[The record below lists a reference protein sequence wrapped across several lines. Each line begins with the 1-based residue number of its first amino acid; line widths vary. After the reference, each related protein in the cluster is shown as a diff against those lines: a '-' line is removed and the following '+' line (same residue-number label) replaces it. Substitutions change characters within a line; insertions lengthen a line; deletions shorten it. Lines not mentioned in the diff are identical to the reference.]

1 MLQKNVL
8 LKNSIET
15 LKLFQKE
22 MHDSLD
28 SSKQAELEKV
38 IQNLEQCHDISKSE
52 LRQILG
58 EVLLWLPAIRKLI
71 AMLLGE

>member
-1 MLQKNVL
+1 MKKTKL
-8 LKNSIET
+8 LENSIET
-15 LKLFQKE
+15 LKLLQKE